1 MTATAIAPASNTA
14 PPTRY
19 NAVRHGLLSQY
30 AVLPWESRDEYEAL
44 LLELTEEHGPV
55 GPTETHFVEELAGI
69 FWRKRRLRIAE
80 AATYRGELHG
90 EATRYGRE
98 EALTGAALMP
108 VTGKIKS
115 KASVPAAMASTS
127 ADTAK
132 ELREL
137 RRDKALTEKA
147 WDFLEAAKP
156 EAYEQALTALRDDTR
171 AYWLECLAEPGTHR
185 KPTAEALRSW
195 IDAHWREWFE
205 DPIAELEHRDAIR
218 EQAFGVAYASGKLEG
233 LARYET
239 HLDRKLERTLSALF
253 RLRELRNTGEGKAS

>member
-1 MTATAIAPASNTA
+1 MTATALAPASDTT

-19 NAVRHGLLSQY
+19 NAVRHGLLSRY

-80 AATYRGELHG
+80 AATYRGELHE

-98 EALTGAALMP
+98 EALVGAALMS
-108 VTGKIKS
+108 VTGKTKH

-132 ELREL
+132 ALREL

-147 WDFLEAAKP
+147 WGILEAAKP
-156 EAYEQALTALRDDTR
+156 EAYEQALAALRDDTR
-171 AYWLECLAEPGTHR
+171 AFWLECVEEEPGTFKR
-185 KPTAEALRSW
+185 TAEGLRGW
-195 IDAHWREWFE
+195 IDAHWRGWFE
-205 DPIAELEHRDAIR
+205 EPIAELEHRDAIR

-253 RLRELRNTGEGKAS
+253 RLRELRKDAV